1 MWQLDSSKILLADA
15 DMYHH
20 QNMLIRKGNLLCAL
34 SLFTQSLWLHFCLYV
49 TTCHSMPVLKHR
61 PLLPYFA
68 DCHFTWKIKLKTNN
82 ACHFYVMTNA
92 FGLGLPDNLGQSILM
107 SVVST
112 VKRIISRKQNFSSFT
127 GSNST
132 HSLIYLWLQESNKT
146 GEGLFFMVKVMFD
159 CCWILLMYF

>member
-107 SVVST
+107 SVVSL
-112 VKRIISRKQNFSSFT
+112 KWRGLLAESKISALLQ
-127 GSNST
+127 GVIQ
-132 HSLIYLWLQESNKT
+132 HIAWYIYDFKKATKL
-146 GEGLFFMVKVMFD
+146 VKV
-159 CCWILLMYF
+159 YFSWWRWCLIAVEYF